1 MPMMNRC
8 TDLVNKIE
16 VRLGTRMLN
25 LPQSLSKDKW
35 MDTIIKKVAKQ
46 KKGYCLYKD
55 KKNITDCALLN
66 NYTIKPI
73 SINNNYLLSIQNRIS
88 NGNIFMFKYSKSLEE
103 ELVSIIRFINSKGY
117 DIKTL
122 KELLKE

>member
-35 MDTIIKKVAKQ
+35 MDTIIDKQ
-46 KKGYCLYKD
+46 SLQTFSRYFPHIQEYYLTADRRKGPYYLID
-55 KKNITDCALLN
+55 EALCV
-66 NYTIKPI
+66 P
-73 SINNNYLLSIQNRIS
+73 LSNT
-88 NGNIFMFKYSKSLEE
+88 
-103 ELVSIIRFINSKGY
+103 EL
-117 DIKTL
+117 
-122 KELLKE
+122 